1 MNDLTQITQTFVST
15 KAGLS
20 AGTTTTYTTAN
31 TVQYAIKGKAFSK
44 AAVTNGATPVVDVAF
59 NAAFKPQPI
68 GTGSVY
74 VLGFDA
80 AGTLRVTQGSIE
92 TLDITGAFVRAPQ
105 FPSPVDAYAPF
116 AYMVVRAAPATAA
129 VPAVATWTFGTN
141 NNSGVTGVT
150 ITFTDIMVLPD
161 RPQIA

>member
-1 MNDLTQITQTFVST
+1 MNDLSNLTQTFVTT
-15 KAGLS
+15 KAGLA

-31 TVQYAIKGKAFSK
+31 TTLYAIKGKAFSK
-44 AAVTNGATPVVDVAF
+44 AAVTNGATPVVDVVDGLAF
-59 NAAFKPQPI
+59 TAQPI

-74 VLGFDA
+74 VLGFDS
-80 AGTLRVTQGSIE
+80 AGTIRVAQGSIE

-105 FPSPVDAYAPF
+105 FPAPADSFAPF
-116 AYMVVRAAPATAA
+116 GYIVVRAAPATAA

-141 NNSGVTGVT
+141 NLSAVTGVT
-150 ITFTDIMVLPD
+150 YSFTDVMMLPD